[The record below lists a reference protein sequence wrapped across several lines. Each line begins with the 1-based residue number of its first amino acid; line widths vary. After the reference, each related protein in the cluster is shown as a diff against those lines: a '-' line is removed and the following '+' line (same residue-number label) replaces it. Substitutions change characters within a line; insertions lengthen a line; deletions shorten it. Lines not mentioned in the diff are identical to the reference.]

1 MGYVLV
7 FFPHVVLI
15 SFIIFVNINS
25 KLIKR
30 NTYINK
36 YNETYKHNMREEYQD
51 ILDKLSNDNLNQ
63 HFNHY
68 IYIPR
73 SNITRAFTYKKIGP
87 NNKNLPKTDEKSK
100 YSGSNQRVISDSKGK
115 KGKIPKTHSN
125 TKGKESSSNTR
136 GVSRTQE
143 TSKSTCTHTHI

>member
-63 HFNHY
+63 HFNQY

-73 SNITRAFTYKKIGP
+73 SNI
-87 NNKNLPKTDEKSK
+87 NL
-100 YSGSNQRVISDSKGK
+100 NI
-115 KGKIPKTHSN
+115 
-125 TKGKESSSNTR
+125 
-136 GVSRTQE
+136 
-143 TSKSTCTHTHI
+143 SKSQNLKIYKSQNLKIIKSQNL